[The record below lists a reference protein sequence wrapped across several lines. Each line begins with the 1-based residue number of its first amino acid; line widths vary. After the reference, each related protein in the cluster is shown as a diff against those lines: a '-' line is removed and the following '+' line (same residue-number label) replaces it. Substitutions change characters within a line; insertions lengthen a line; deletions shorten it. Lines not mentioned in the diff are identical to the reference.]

1 MRQAPPAP
9 LPARRAS
16 FDLLKVVC
24 CLSIILLHAITAR
37 VEKVDAS
44 ASWLLADL
52 LSSATREAVP
62 VFFMISGA
70 LLLRKDIPSYKE
82 YFLKVFTNYA
92 IPLFGGLVAYKM
104 LAMDQGDATSIFN
117 TVFYNFEKNIGFH
130 LWFMWTFLGL
140 ALVTPLLRPIVAGAK
155 TMSLFLALWFV
166 FCIAQPWLLAA
177 GVKIPVANML
187 FMLFTGYFVL
197 GYCISVSTVRF
208 NTSLLISGIF
218 VSILNTA
225 LLTALASRDALVLNP
240 IFYEGQSPW
249 LLLCSACM
257 LKLFLQRF
265 PGPSTPLL
273 RTLSGAT
280 FTIYIYHVIALSYVT
295 RFIGPTSLA
304 MSVFVHTPAAFAAC
318 TLLYLAARRIP
329 YVRAFFRG

>member
-1 MRQAPPAP
+1 MRQDSPDA
-9 LPARRAS
+9 LTARRAS

-24 CLSIILLHAITAR
+24 CVSIILLHAIVAR
-37 VEKVDAS
+37 VEKVDDS
-44 ASWLLADL
+44 ASWLLANL

-70 LLLRKDIPSYKE
+70 LLLRKDITSYKD
-82 YFLKVFTNYA
+82 YFLKVFTRYG
-92 IPLFGGLVAYKM
+92 IPLFGGLAAYKL
-104 LAMDQGDATSIFN
+104 LALDQGDATSIFN
-117 TVFYNFEKNIGFH
+117 TVLYNFEQNRGFH

-140 ALVTPLLRPIVAGAK
+140 ALAAPLLRPIVAGAK

-166 FCIAQPWLLAA
+166 FCIAQPWLLAI
-177 GVKIPVANML
+177 GVKIPIGNML

-208 NTSLLISGIF
+208 NTGLLAGGVL

-225 LLTALASRDALVLNP
+225 LLTALASREALVLNP

-265 PGPSTPLL
+265 PGSSTPLL

-280 FTIYIYHVIALSYVT
+280 FTIYIYHVIALSYIA
-295 RFIGPTSLA
+295 RLIGPTSLA

-318 TLLYLAARRIP
+318 TLLYLAAGHIP